1 MGQSQRGPAVAP
13 SVVGQAPRRKC
24 PAGSGVPSF
33 GNQLGKPRAKVPR
46 RFWGTELR
54 GPSRRRQR
62 PRGEYQ
68 RQGQDRCSR
77 RVRLS
82 RYRQPQDNLTERTHR
97 AAHAAPS
104 GRVAGA
110 SLEGLQGGGAEGR
123 REEGKNRDRRRVEQG
138 RTRQRPRSQPLSHE
152 YYRSLFLFGIRG
164 RYVSPGVCVG
174 CCLGED
180 TKLAAAPLAQK
191 LFSDQVGGGH
201 RGGAAGTP
209 WRLGRSCHPTQLA
222 SQQCTQMPQN
232 GTERPFSPICVHSF
246 VLTSVHNGA
255 KVYTNTPKRLQGAI
269 FADLCTL
276 LTVSTSDRA
285 TGRRHGSHDVDG
297 PMAP

>member
-1 MGQSQRGPAVAP
+1 M
-13 SVVGQAPRRKC
+13 
-24 PAGSGVPSF
+24 
-33 GNQLGKPRAKVPR
+33 
-46 RFWGTELR
+46 
-54 GPSRRRQR
+54 
-62 PRGEYQ
+62 
-68 RQGQDRCSR
+68 
-77 RVRLS
+77 
-82 RYRQPQDNLTERTHR
+82 TERTHR

-104 GRVAGA
+104 GRVAGV
-110 SLEGLQGGGAEGR
+110 SLRGLQGGGVEGG

-180 TKLAAAPLAQK
+180 TKLAAPPLAQK

-222 SQQCTQMPQN
+222 SQSS
-232 GTERPFSPICVHSF
+232 RRK
-246 VLTSVHNGA
+246 SVHKHSKTAPRGRFRRS
-255 KVYTNTPKRLQGAI
+255 VYTPDCLHVR
-269 FADLCTL
+269 
-276 LTVSTSDRA
+276 SRDRA
-285 TGRRHGSHDVDG
+285 ASRVPRRRRPHGPHE
-297 PMAP
+297 ARAART